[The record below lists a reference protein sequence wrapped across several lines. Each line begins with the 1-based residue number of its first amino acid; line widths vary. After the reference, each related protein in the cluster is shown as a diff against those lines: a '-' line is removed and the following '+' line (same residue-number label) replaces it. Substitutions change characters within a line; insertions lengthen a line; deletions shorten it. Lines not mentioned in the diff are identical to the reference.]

1 MAQPRQRW
9 GWHQLTPKVA
19 QQLVRDAHLPE
30 GALVLDIGAGLGAI
44 TRPLIDAGCRVI
56 AIELHPRRVEQLEV
70 RFAGRA
76 TVVRVDAA
84 DLRLPRRPFH
94 VVANPPYG
102 ITTAVL
108 RRLLH
113 PGSRLAT
120 AHLVLPD
127 WAVQRWTA
135 PKAPASQRWSQTFDV
150 RPGRLIPR
158 HAFRPP
164 PKGSSQV
171 LIIQRRR

>member
-1 MAQPRQRW
+1 MAQPPQRW

-19 QQLVRDAHLPE
+19 QQLVREARLPE
-30 GALVLDIGAGLGAI
+30 RALVLDIGAGLGAI
-44 TRPLIDAGCRVI
+44 TVPLIDAGCKVI
-56 AIELHPRRVEQLEV
+56 AVELHPRRAERLEA

-76 TVVRVDAA
+76 TIVRADAT

-135 PKAPASQRWSQTFDV
+135 PTAPRSQRWSHTFDV
-150 RPGRLIPR
+150 RPGRVIPR
-158 HAFRPP
+158 QAFRPP
-164 PKGSSQV
+164 PQRHSQV
-171 LIIQRRR
+171 LIIERRR